1 MNFEKVLILLCLWEV
16 ISFDLSS
23 FSVETSIEEN
33 DSETMDSSDNDEGT
47 GIRIK
52 LIDSGSLKIQVI
64 KEIRDIFGLG
74 LKEAKD
80 ITDNVPYEFTEI
92 LKWKKQLK

>member
-1 MNFEKVLILLCLWEV
+1 
-16 ISFDLSS
+16 
-23 FSVETSIEEN
+23 
-33 DSETMDSSDNDEGT
+33 MDSSDNDEGT

-92 LKWKKQLK
+92 LKMEEAIEIKTRLEEYNAIVEIID